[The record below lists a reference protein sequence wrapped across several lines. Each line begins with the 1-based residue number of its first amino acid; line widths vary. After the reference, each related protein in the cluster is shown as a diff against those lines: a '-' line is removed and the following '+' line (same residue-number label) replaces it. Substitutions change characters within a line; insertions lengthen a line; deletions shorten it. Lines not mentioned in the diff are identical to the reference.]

1 MNYLKLL
8 VSLISVYNILLN
20 DSVIATPTF
29 KISKRSPD
37 QEPSENIILKERDIQ
52 QGRI

>member
-8 VSLISVYNILLN
+8 FSLISVYNILLN
-20 DSVIATPTF
+20 EIVIATPTL

-37 QEPSENIILKERDIQ
+37 QEPSENIILNERDIQ
-52 QGRI
+52 QGRV